1 MKGSSLCKLSSYIY
15 SVALELEYSHV
26 HVIIIEYELEY
37 SPYDMCLACS
47 SMFFIVHMLYMTSNS
62 NTKGI
67 TVRCAFG
74 LTYVLARPSVGWES
88 WGDVGRTLVCGRG
101 VRIRGI
107 LRI

>member
-37 SPYDMCLACS
+37 SPYDMCLASS
-47 SMFFIVHMLYMTSNS
+47 SMSFIVHTLYMTSNS
-62 NTKGI
+62 NRKGI

-74 LTYVLARPSVGWES
+74 LAYVLARPSIGWES
-88 WGDVGRTLVCGRG
+88 
-101 VRIRGI
+101 
-107 LRI
+107 